1 VKKGEIE
8 IEEDLFYCYLIL
20 LLVII
25 VFIYLLCYLSYYLL
39 SYLFV
44 LLFIYLLYYLYYL
57 LVSDG
62 KDVRDSHGHQLK
74 SISPADEEKDDIW
87 STGVK
92 AQMAQRQLIS
102 GRR

>member
-1 VKKGEIE
+1 
-8 IEEDLFYCYLIL
+8 LFYFYLIL
-20 LLVII
+20 LLVFI
-25 VFIYLLCYLSYYLL
+25 VFIYLLCYLL

-74 SISPADEEKDDIW
+74 SISPPDEEKDDIW